1 MKRSFLALT
10 LSSLIVG
17 CGGSDSGD
25 NDIQFN
31 HSNMFGVYQIPG
43 LKNFILI
50 DTEKNTHVA
59 TLVLNDGD
67 AVCTSTNHVLR
78 GSNLQ
83 VNDMIC
89 NVSEDEYL
97 EDEYIDDYSED
108 DVTIDRINIKIEQ
121 DYLVLSDQVTGGF
134 LFSVPSINNSLEL
147 SELTNYSYYN
157 DGNNSNWTIRESGE
171 FHISGK
177 CNISGSIE
185 PFKGHY
191 ITKDATA
198 VSCSDSDFNSDKFS
212 GVVFTAKYYGE
223 DHVFLIS
230 TDKNKM
236 LFTSAKINN

>member
-31 HSNMFGVYQIPG
+31 HSNMFGVYQIPNM
-43 LKNFILI
+43 KNFILI
-50 DTEKNTHVA
+50 DTEKNTQVA

-89 NVSEDEYL
+89 NISEDEYT
-97 EDEYIDDYSED
+97 DDDSED

-121 DYLVLSDQVTGGF
+121 DYLVLSDQVTGA
-134 LFSVPSINNSLEL
+134 LLLNVPSINNSLEL
-147 SELTNYSYYN
+147 NELTKYSYYN
-157 DGNNSNWTIRESGE
+157 EENNSSWVMRESGE
-171 FHISGK
+171 FHIFGN

-212 GVVFTAKYYGE
+212 GVIFTAKSYGE
-223 DHVFLIS
+223 DHIFLIS
-230 TDKNKM
+230 TDKEKM
-236 LFTSAKINN
+236 LFTSAKIRN